1 MTPKEKAKELRSQF
15 GDNAKYV
22 CLEIIDELKREYYTN
37 YERIVYW
44 QGVKTELET
53 IKNLQR

>member
-53 IKNLQR
+53 IKNL

>member
-22 CLEIIDELKREYYTN
+22 CHEIIDELKRDPYIN
-37 YERIVYW
+37 YERIIYW
-44 QGVKTELET
+44 KAVKNELENL
-53 IKNLQR
+53 KNL

>member
-1 MTPKEKAKELRSQF
+1 MTTKEKAKELRSQF

-22 CLEIIDELKREYYTN
+22 CHEIIDELKREYYTN

-44 QGVKTELET
+44 KAVKSELEL
-53 IKNLQR
+53 KNL

>member
-1 MTPKEKAKELRSQF
+1 MTPKEEAKELHSQF

-22 CLEIIDELKREYYTN
+22 CLEIIEELKRDPYIN

-44 QGVKTELET
+44 QVVKTELE
-53 IKNLQR
+53 KL

>member
-22 CLEIIDELKREYYTN
+22 CLEILDELKRNPHYIYK
-37 YERIVYW
+37 RIEFW
-44 QGVKTELET
+44 QSVKIELET
-53 IKNLQR
+53 LKN

>member
-22 CLEIIDELKREYYTN
+22 CLEIIEELKRDPYIN

-44 QGVKTELET
+44 QGVKSELEKL
-53 IKNLQR
+53 KNL